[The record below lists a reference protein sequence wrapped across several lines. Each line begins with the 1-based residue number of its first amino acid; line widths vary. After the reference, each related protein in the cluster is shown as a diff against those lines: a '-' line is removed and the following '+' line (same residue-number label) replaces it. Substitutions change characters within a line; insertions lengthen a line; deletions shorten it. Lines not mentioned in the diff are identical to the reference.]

1 MGHYSHT
8 LGMDRVWIA
17 NVSRERTGEV
27 RTHTPIVSTED
38 RLYTAP
44 TPTERPAPMTYR
56 LVYLP
61 TGRSV
66 KDSEGNVRTVEAKS
80 ERAAKLRFAK
90 MLGYVNWE
98 LHTVY
103 VCE

>member
-1 MGHYSHT
+1 M
-8 LGMDRVWIA
+8 I
-17 NVSRERTGEV
+17 
-27 RTHTPIVSTED
+27 
-38 RLYTAP
+38 
-44 TPTERPAPMTYR
+44 YR

-61 TGRSV
+61 TGRAV
-66 KDSEGNVRTVEAKS
+66 KDSKGNVRTVEAKS

-98 LHTVY
+98 LHAVY